1 MIINAKNVIDDIP
14 VARESKPSSQFKA
27 FTIPTIQITVIIKLK
42 ISKFSINKLKFG
54 NREKEIFS
62 ILIPLLQMNIEKDI
76 WNNNLIRGETIK
88 ISSRNPI
95 RKKDKEPIKK
105 ISPKGFSGRYSLKKK
120 FVEIIEIK

>member
-42 ISKFSINKLKFG
+42 ISKLPINKLKFG

-62 ILIPLLQMNIEKDI
+62 ILIPLLQMKIEKDI
-76 WNNNLIRGETIK
+76 
-88 ISSRNPI
+88 
-95 RKKDKEPIKK
+95 
-105 ISPKGFSGRYSLKKK
+105 
-120 FVEIIEIK
+120 